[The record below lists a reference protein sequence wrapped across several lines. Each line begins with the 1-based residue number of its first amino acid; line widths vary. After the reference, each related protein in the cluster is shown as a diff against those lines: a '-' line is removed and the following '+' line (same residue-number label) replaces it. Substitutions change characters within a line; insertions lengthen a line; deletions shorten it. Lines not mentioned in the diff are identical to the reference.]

1 MMVLG
6 HLCFEKPAEKKQRM
20 EGRREDGKEGRREGR
35 QAGRQASFLGRRK
48 VVSGMLQH
56 LCQHL
61 SKSPRVH
68 YEAH

>member
-35 QAGRQASFLGRRK
+35 QAGKLIFFSKKMLFLFWSSNNNK
-48 VVSGMLQH
+48 LV
-56 LCQHL
+56 
-61 SKSPRVH
+61 
-68 YEAH
+68 

>member
-35 QAGRQASFLGRRK
+35 QAGRQASKKRWAG
-48 VVSGMLQH
+48 SGESTVHRYMLYIFYP
-56 LCQHL
+56 
-61 SKSPRVH
+61 SIIII
-68 YEAH
+68 